1 MSPEVWK
8 EMAIKN
14 PWLEQWDNN
23 PLYRLQ
29 FNLNCGVLN
38 SIVGLNK
45 SRSKTL
51 FFKLHTEYVTL
62 IFFFS
67 CSGTGFGFLFE
78 CLELSKQM
86 NWFLETDK
94 FNTLT

>member
-1 MSPEVWK
+1 
-8 EMAIKN
+8 MAIKN

-29 FNLNCGVLN
+29 FKLNCGVLN

-45 SRSKTL
+45 SRSKIL

-62 IFFFS
+62 IFFF
-67 CSGTGFGFLFE
+67 FLVEEQDLDFS
-78 CLELSKQM
+78 LSAWSYP
-86 NWFLETDK
+86 NR
-94 FNTLT
+94 